1 MACRRRDNDLA
12 GPMTQLAGLGVLA
25 LMSIPDSR
33 QMLLSIETIALALVG
48 IVAFGFILFG
58 IWRLATPER
67 NMHIFTR
74 NVLAPPLRVPEQKHD
89 DDVSEPE
96 PPSEP
101 LSTTELIEQLHSMD
115 WFQFEKLVGHV
126 YQKIGYTVTR
136 RGGANPDG
144 GIDLV
149 IQKDGQGAAVQCK
162 QWKAWRV
169 GIKQVR
175 EFLGA
180 LTDAN
185 IQQGKFFTLRGYTN
199 QAMQFARKNGIEIV
213 NEVGLAQMLE
223 STDARFDP
231 AVFELLRDTRKF
243 CPKCERE
250 LVIRVAERGPNP
262 GSRFWGCSG
271 YPSCH
276 FTMPLAETTPT
287 PAESAAQAALHPLRL
302 DRGEEKGEVSLVS

>member
-1 MACRRRDNDLA
+1 V
-12 GPMTQLAGLGVLA
+12 TQLAGLGVLA
-25 LMSIPDSR
+25 FMSVSDTR
-33 QMLLSIETIALALVG
+33 QLLLAIETVALAIAG
-48 IVAFGFILFG
+48 IAAFGLIVFG

-74 NVLAPPLRVPEQKHD
+74 NALAPPLRVPEPKGD
-89 DDVSEPE
+89 DDVSEPG

-101 LSTTELIEQLHSMD
+101 LSTTELIEQLRSMD

-126 YQKIGYTVTR
+126 YQKLGYTVTR

-149 IQKDGQGAAVQCK
+149 IQQDAQCAAVQCK

-180 LTDAN
+180 LTDADMPKG
-185 IQQGKFFTLRGYTN
+185 IFITLRGYTN
-199 QAMQFARKNGIEIV
+199 QAMQFARKNHIEIV
-213 NEVGLAQMLE
+213 NEDGLARMLE

-231 AVFELLRDTRKF
+231 AVLELLRDTRKF
-243 CPKCERE
+243 CPRCERE

-276 FTMPLAETTPT
+276 FTMPLAETS
-287 PAESAAQAALHPLRL
+287 PAPAAPHPLHL
-302 DRGEEKGEVSLVS
+302 DQCSSLAGAGAEKGEVSLVS

>member
-1 MACRRRDNDLA
+1 
-12 GPMTQLAGLGVLA
+12 MTQLAGLGVLA
-25 LMSIPDSR
+25 FTSVPDTR
-33 QMLLSIETIALALVG
+33 QVLFSIETIALALVG
-48 IVAFGFILFG
+48 IVAFGLIIFG

-74 NVLAPPLRVPEQKHD
+74 NILAPPLRVPEPKRD

-101 LSTTELIEQLHSMD
+101 LSTAELIEQLRSMD

-126 YQKIGYTVTR
+126 YRKIGYTVTR

-149 IQKDGQGAAVQCK
+149 IQKDGQCAAVQCK

-175 EFLGA
+175 EFLGT
-180 LTDAN
+180 LTDVN
-185 IQQGKFFTLRGYTN
+185 MPKGIFITLRGYTN

-223 STDARFDP
+223 STDAGLDP
-231 AVFELLRDTRKF
+231 EVLELLHDTRKF

-250 LVIRVAERGPNP
+250 LVIRVAVRGPNP

-271 YPSCH
+271 YPSCQ
-276 FTMPLAETTPT
+276 FTMPIAETTPT
-287 PAESAAQAALHPLRL
+287 PAESAVQAALHPLHL
-302 DRGEEKGEVSLVS
+302 DQCPSLAGAGQEKGEVSLAS